1 MYMYNADGSAT
12 VPGLIKHK
20 ALLSINTPLRKPK
33 QHHCSQ
39 ASVTY
44 ISADTRT
51 RDTKRRT
58 NGKSSIGRT
67 AASTPGTGNRHDTC
81 HEHTGHVFSN
91 CDLSI
96 LTEHIAKIGLQR
108 PQRRRRGTIP
118 EKVIYLD
125 DLYHSLEP

>member
-1 MYMYNADGSAT
+1 MYNSDGSAT

-51 RDTKRRT
+51 QDTKRRIRMER
-58 NGKSSIGRT
+58 GASGRGAFDGGGGGNT
-67 AASTPGTGNRHDTC
+67 RSGT
-81 HEHTGHVFSN
+81 SN
-91 CDLSI
+91 
-96 LTEHIAKIGLQR
+96 TEMFNNCIQ
-108 PQRRRRGTIP
+108 
-118 EKVIYLD
+118 
-125 DLYHSLEP
+125 